1 MSPTIKNG
9 DVESNG
15 NIEKEEI
22 AAQLGKAQETIKEQI
37 TQQKEIMDAQT
48 ELLKSNLELEKSK
61 KALITEQIGS
71 PTSTNE
77 ATSVAIAA
85 DKTPFFAE
93 LLAHQVLLKSAQ
105 RIGEELKKYFNIL
118 SQSEEGKTRKIMLID
133 SPDLAVEDVGRI
145 QIKNQLE
152 EYLKTLSSQAKACE
166 EIIAQKREL
175 VINDL
180 LKGSRIDDLVIK
192 TITAPSGSKSRI
204 GYGSPRGDRINTLS
218 TVGSTISTLFPPI
231 NAGIEGISA
240 LITGVSNIMGFFQD
254 EHTLTPTKTESDLSA
269 FQAAV
274 VDQIKDDA
282 CLMINRLHRIT
293 ASILLETLQKC
304 LVLRATVDDFRQKM
318 GTEAVKEPDPE
329 AEVAEKP
336 KRELM
341 ISACATMIKDFDDF
355 FARITAIL
363 EGGKYSPL
371 MIAVMREQ
379 FDIQKVTH
387 YLFLKIVT
395 MGGDVITS
403 KSIWPWISSRV
414 VVMAGSVCS
423 AVLVDESGN
432 IVYSKTIAS
441 PLEKTRIKLGRI
453 QMEKN
458 Q

>member
-1 MSPTIKNG
+1 
-9 DVESNG
+9 
-15 NIEKEEI
+15 
-22 AAQLGKAQETIKEQI
+22 
-37 TQQKEIMDAQT
+37 
-48 ELLKSNLELEKSK
+48 
-61 KALITEQIGS
+61 
-71 PTSTNE
+71 
-77 ATSVAIAA
+77 
-85 DKTPFFAE
+85 
-93 LLAHQVLLKSAQ
+93 
-105 RIGEELKKYFNIL
+105 
-118 SQSEEGKTRKIMLID
+118 
-133 SPDLAVEDVGRI
+133 
-145 QIKNQLE
+145 
-152 EYLKTLSSQAKACE
+152 
-166 EIIAQKREL
+166 
-175 VINDL
+175 
-180 LKGSRIDDLVIK
+180 
-192 TITAPSGSKSRI
+192 
-204 GYGSPRGDRINTLS
+204 
-218 TVGSTISTLFPPI
+218 
-231 NAGIEGISA
+231 
-240 LITGVSNIMGFFQD
+240 MGFFQD

>member
-9 DVESNG
+9 DVESNTT
-15 NIEKEEI
+15 IEKEKI
-22 AAQLGKAQETIKEQI
+22 AAQLGKAQETIKEQL

-48 ELLKSNLELEKSK
+48 ELLKSNLELEKSR

-85 DKTPFFAE
+85 DKTPFLAE
-93 LLAHQVLLKSAQ
+93 LLAHQVLLKSAHK
-105 RIGEELKKYFNIL
+105 IGEELKKCFNKL
-118 SQSEEGKTRKIMLID
+118 NQSEEGKPIKIMLID

-152 EYLKTLSSQAKACE
+152 EYQKNLTSQAKACE

-175 VINDL
+175 VIRDL
-180 LKGSRIDDLVIK
+180 VKGSIIDDLAIK

-204 GYGSPRGDRINTLS
+204 GYGSPRGDRISTLS
-218 TVGSTISTLFPPI
+218 TVGSAISTIFPTM
-231 NAGIEGISA
+231 NAGLEGISA
-240 LITGVSNIMGFFQD
+240 LITGVSNIMGFFQN

-274 VDQIKDDA
+274 VDQFNDDTFV
-282 CLMINRLHRIT
+282 MINRLHRIT
-293 ASILLETLQKC
+293 TSILLETLQKC
-304 LVLRATVDDFRQKM
+304 LILRATVDDFRQKM
-318 GTEAVKEPDPE
+318 GTEAVKESDPDAE
-329 AEVAEKP
+329 AAEKP

-355 FARITAIL
+355 NARITAIP

-379 FDIQKVTH
+379 FDTLKVTH
-387 YLFLKIVT
+387 YLCLKIVT
-395 MGGDVITS
+395 MGGDIITS

-414 VVMAGSVCS
+414 IVMAGSVCS
-423 AVLVDESGN
+423 AVLVDGSGD

-441 PLEKTRIKLGRI
+441 PLEKTRIKLGQI
-453 QMEKN
+453 PMEKN